1 MTEKFDILVN
11 LADNAVSSY
20 ISEIAL
26 FALSVI
32 VKT

>member
-26 FALSVI
+26 FALRCL
-32 VKT
+32 